1 MENKQ
6 TNSTIKSR
14 AAVAFAPN
22 QPLQIVE
29 IDVEMPRKGE
39 VLIRNTHTGVCHT
52 DAFTLSGSDPEGVF
66 PVVLGHEGAGVV
78 VAVGEGV
85 SSVKPGDHVIPL
97 YTAECGECEFC
108 RSGKTNLCVAVR
120 ETQGKGLNA
129 GRHDAFFL
137 IKVSRS
143 ITIWAVRLSV
153 NTQLLPKFHWRKST
167 PKPTTN
173 KYVCSAAA
181 LPQVLVRYI
190 IRQKCKKA
198 TLLPCLAW
206 ERLVWLWCKVRVK
219 PKRPHYRH

>member
-1 MENKQ
+1 MLPLERKLQKTLALEWRLKYKLLFISLWLDNLINVIKKVKKLMENKQ

-85 SSVKPGDHVIPL
+85 LSVKPGDHVIPL

-108 RSGKTNLCVAVR
+108 RSGKTNLCVSVR
-120 ETQGKGLNA
+120 DTQGKGLMPD
-129 GRHDAFFL
+129 GTTRFSYQGQPIYQF
-137 IKVSRS
+137 
-143 ITIWAVRLSV
+143 IWAVQPLV
-153 NTQLLPKFHWRKST
+153 NILLLQKCHWRKST
-167 PKPTTN
+167 QKRTTN

-181 LPQVLVRYI
+181 
-190 IRQKCKKA
+190 
-198 TLLPCLAW
+198 
-206 ERLVWLWCKVRVK
+206 
-219 PKRPHYRH
+219 